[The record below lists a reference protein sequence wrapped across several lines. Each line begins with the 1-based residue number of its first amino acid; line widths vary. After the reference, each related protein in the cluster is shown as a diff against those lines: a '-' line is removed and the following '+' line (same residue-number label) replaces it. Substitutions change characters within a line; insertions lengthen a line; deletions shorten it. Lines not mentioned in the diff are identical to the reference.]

1 MAADTLRQ
9 AAECPLEGGKPGI
22 RSIFGH
28 PKMVPK
34 GYEAV
39 ASGVPMA
46 CL

>member
-1 MAADTLRQ
+1 MAAGTLRQ
-9 AAECPLEGGKPGI
+9 AAERQREGGKPGI
-22 RSIFGH
+22 SSIFGRS
-28 PKMVPK
+28 KMVPK